1 MILRQQILW
10 LTKTIRYH
18 HPPLLM
24 GRPCTAVGVRY
35 PFVNEV
41 EFNDRPL
48 QVNVKHLSAKNST
61 VTKNDSE
68 KSQNTGT
75 KTTQANI
82 PV

>member
-1 MILRQQILW
+1 
-10 LTKTIRYH
+10 
-18 HPPLLM
+18 
-24 GRPCTAVGVRY
+24 VGVRY